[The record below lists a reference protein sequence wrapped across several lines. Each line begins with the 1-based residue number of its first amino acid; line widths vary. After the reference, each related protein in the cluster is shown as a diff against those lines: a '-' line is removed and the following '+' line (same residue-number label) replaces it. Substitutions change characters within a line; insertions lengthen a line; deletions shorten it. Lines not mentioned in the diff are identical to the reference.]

1 MRETEEISSINKSS
15 NLGNESNSIE
25 SLKFKKID
33 LSKNKILL
41 RDSLIGS
48 KINLTEDSDRKYNQI
63 ILEMIDKFGD
73 ENHDFGKSKND

>member
-15 NLGNESNSIE
+15 NLGNESSSIE
-25 SLKFKKID
+25 SSKLKKID
-33 LSKNKILL
+33 LSRNKILL

-73 ENHDFGKSKND
+73 EKS